1 MKNTF
6 KTTLLGFF
14 ILVSLAGCSSF
25 PTAPKDAKEMAEMGD
40 DNFLNVPV
48 DITGFAWKKMDI
60 IAKNGDKGIITV
72 FIDPKTGKTY
82 DLDGQ
87 PVNEKGERVLKDG
100 YICEVD
106 MIMFTPKT
114 RIYVSEGVFSAG
126 PHLKS
131 CLTKRQANL
140 GRDRSKWIVA
150 GAFLGG
156 GAMALTGG
164 AAAAMAAASAGSV
177 AIGVNTSAPLTID
190 EITADDTY

>member
-1 MKNTF
+1 MKNKF
-6 KTTLLGFF
+6 KTSLLGFF
-14 ILVSLAGCSSF
+14 ILAALAGCSSF

-40 DNFLNVPV
+40 DSFLHVPV

-60 IAKNGDKGIITV
+60 IAKNGDKGRITV
-72 FIDPKTGKTY
+72 FTDAKTGKTY

-100 YICEVD
+100 YVCEVD

-114 RIYVSEGVFSAG
+114 RIYVSEGLFSAG
-126 PHLKS
+126 PHFKS
-131 CLTKRQANL
+131 CLSEKQANL
-140 GRDRSKWIVA
+140 GRARSKWIVA
-150 GAFLGG
+150 GAALGG
-156 GAMALTGG
+156 GAIALTGG

-177 AIGVNTSAPLTID
+177 AIGVNASAPLTID